1 MKFACLIVL
10 AIAMTPALIA
20 AAPRPAYT
28 PAQERLLAVRAAQ
41 ADGYRRLAD
50 AILASRLADGK
61 AVASAIPPA
70 GDAEA
75 ALRVFLRSARTVGDP
90 RLYSDG
96 VAEADIEISLE
107 SVAQKVGQLCG
118 AAAGEKG
125 PGPFSPD
132 LRSQAVDGFLR
143 VSGRGRAPSDLPS
156 DTVGKAETARQDEPV
171 EMFPAGWE
179 QVTGRGRIGAERR
192 ARVAAYAAMGELV
205 RGVQVSPTARVG
217 QLAAGSAAAEALL
230 DVFIRGLPVT
240 GPPRLMPDG
249 VAEVDVAAAVRDLLK
264 VLRDVR
270 ALAPDDARWTDDQID
285 QLSVRLKTDRLLV
298 TGHGMPPPEDVR
310 PAEVLAGPPG
320 SPPPDWAAEVL
331 EARGVARLPD
341 DVEDPKEARLL
352 AARSAKVR
360 AAADLARQLDA
371 LKLDGG
377 GTVRDRASKDDTF
390 RRDLI
395 TLLASAKTV
404 KYQPMDGGKQW
415 EAVLRLPLMRLWE
428 FSRPKE

>member
-70 GDAEA
+70 GDAEV
-75 ALRVFLRSARTVGDP
+75 ALRVFLRSARMVGDP

-118 AAAGEKG
+118 AAAVG
-125 PGPFSPD
+125 PAALAD
-132 LRSQAVDGFLR
+132 LRGQAVDGFLR
-143 VSGRGRAPSDLPS
+143 VSGRGRAPSDLPP
-156 DTVGKAETARQDEPV
+156 DAVGRAETARQDEPV

-285 QLSVRLKTDRLLV
+285 QLSVRLKTDRFLV

-390 RRDLI
+390 RRDLV
-395 TLLASAKTV
+395 TFLASAKTV
-404 KYQPMDGGKQW
+404 KYQPMEGGKQW